1 MAGMGYAAVFG
12 SLCPV
17 GCIWKNRFGEASG
30 EDPGAFLCFEGK
42 KDVKLQARVGGGSWQ
57 GRAVGEGWRVSRQGR
72 TVGEDWR
79 GKLAG
84 KNCGRGLEG

>member
-17 GCIWKNRFGEASG
+17 GCIWNNRFGEASG

-42 KDVKLQARVGGGSWQ
+42 KDVKLQGCVGGGRGQ
-57 GRAVGEGWRVSRQGR
+57 VRGVGLGWRGM
-72 TVGEDWR
+72 
-79 GKLAG
+79 LAG
-84 KNCGRGLEG
+84 MNCGRGLVG

>member
-17 GCIWKNRFGEASG
+17 GCIWNNRFGEASG

-57 GRAVGEGWRVSRQGR
+57 GRAVGE
-72 TVGEDWR
+72 DWR

>member
-17 GCIWKNRFGEASG
+17 GCIWNNRFGEASG

-42 KDVKLQARVGGGSWQ
+42 KDVKLQARVGGVSRQEELWARGRVSRQ
-57 GRAVGEGWRVSRQGR
+57 GRAVGEG
-72 TVGEDWR
+72 E
-79 GKLAG
+79 GK
-84 KNCGRGLEG
+84 